1 MSIKLISWAMAQR
14 NLTPAERLVLFALA
28 DHANSDGV
36 GWPSNKT
43 LSETLELHPVTVRK
57 VRARLVK
64 RGLIRTVQRYRDNG
78 SPAPNLYF
86 VGHEPEE
93 TEGRELEIV
102 EGESV
107 RHVGKEPEVVE
118 GESARLY
125 PSLMNRNKNRN
136 KNRID
141 TPQDLID
148 LFTPEEQAQ
157 WLVRFPNIDVLYEAE
172 RCLMHWSEG
181 TRRMQRPKSALTNWL
196 NNARPSKPVADL
208 KPNKDPDRFLEDYI
222 RRRGA
227 LPGA

>member
-1 MSIKLISWAMAQR
+1 MAQR
-14 NLTPAERLVLFALA
+14 GLTPAERLVLFALA

-36 GWPSNKT
+36 AWPSNKK
-43 LSETLELHPVTVRK
+43 LSVNLELHEVTVRK
-57 VRARLVK
+57 VRSRLVK
-64 RGLIRTVQRYRDNG
+64 RGLVRVIQQYTDKGRST
-78 SPAPNLYF
+78 SNLYF
-86 VGHEPEE
+86 VGGEPEAPLAQSE
-93 TEGRELEIV
+93 APPG
-102 EGESV
+102 
-107 RHVGKEPEVVE
+107 EPEVLDGRGVTE
-118 GESARLY
+118 PT
-125 PSLMNRNKNRN
+125 PSLMNRNIKNRH

-141 TPQDLID
+141 TPQDLIN

-196 NNARPSKPVADL
+196 NNARPSKPVADS
-208 KPNKDPDRFLEDYI
+208 KPDKDPDRYLADYI

>member
-57 VRARLVK
+57 VRSKLVK
-64 RGLIRTVQRYRDNG
+64 RGLIRTVQQYRDNG
-78 SPAPNLYF
+78 SSTSNLYF
-86 VGHEPEE
+86 VGHEPEAPPE
-93 TEGRELEIV
+93 QSEA
-102 EGESV
+102 SP
-107 RHVGKEPEVVE
+107 GKPEVIAQ
-118 GESARLY
+118 GTTTGTT
-125 PSLMNRNKNRN
+125 PSLMNRNIKNRN

-148 LFTPEEQAQ
+148 LFTPEEQAI
-157 WLVRFPNIDVLYEAE
+157 WRTRFPNIDVLYEAE
-172 RCLMHWSEG
+172 RCLLHWSEG

-196 NNARPSKPVADL
+196 NNARPRTQVADTT
-208 KPNKDPDRFLEDYI
+208 PNKDPDRFLEDYI

-227 LPGA
+227 LPEA

>member
-1 MSIKLISWAMAQR
+1 MAQR

-57 VRARLVK
+57 VRSKLVK
-64 RGLIRTVQRYRDNG
+64 RGLIRTVQQYRDNG
-78 SPAPNLYF
+78 SSTSNLYF
-86 VGHEPEE
+86 VGHEPEAPPE
-93 TEGRELEIV
+93 QSEA
-102 EGESV
+102 SP
-107 RHVGKEPEVVE
+107 GKPEVIAQ
-118 GESARLY
+118 GTTTGTT
-125 PSLMNRNKNRN
+125 PSLMNRNIKNRN

-148 LFTPEEQAQ
+148 LFTPEEQAI
-157 WLVRFPNIDVLYEAE
+157 WRTRFPNIDVLYEAE
-172 RCLMHWSEG
+172 RCLMYYSEG
-181 TRRMQRPKSALTNWL
+181 KQVATPRPKHRFTNWL
-196 NNARPSKPVADL
+196 NNARPRTQAADTKPD
-208 KPNKDPDRFLEDYI
+208 KDPDRYLEDYI